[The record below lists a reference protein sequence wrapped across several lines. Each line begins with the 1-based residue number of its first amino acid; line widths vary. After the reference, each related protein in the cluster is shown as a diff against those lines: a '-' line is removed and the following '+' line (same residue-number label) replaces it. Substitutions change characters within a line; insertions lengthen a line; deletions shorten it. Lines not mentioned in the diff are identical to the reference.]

1 MTMKTSEDIRPIS
14 YMKASAADLLNQVNT
29 TRRPVVITQSGHA
42 RAILEDLETY
52 EQTRTAMGIL
62 KLLAQGEEDVR
73 AGRLHQQADVFT
85 RLEKRLAAQ
94 P

>member
-1 MTMKTSEDIRPIS
+1 MRLSEDIRPIS
-14 YMKASAADLLNQVNT
+14 YMKASAADLLDQVNA
-29 TRRPVVITQSGHA
+29 TRRPVVITQSGQA

-52 EQTRTAMGIL
+52 EQTRAAMGIL

-73 AGRLHQQADVFT
+73 AGRFHKQADVFT
-85 RLEKRLAAQ
+85 RLEKRLASQ

>member
-1 MTMKTSEDIRPIS
+1 MKTSEDIRPIS
-14 YMKASAADLLNQVNT
+14 YMKASAATLLNQVNA

-52 EQTRTAMGIL
+52 EQTRAAMGLL

-73 AGRLHQQADVFT
+73 AERLHKQADVFT